1 MKKFFT
7 MLIAAATLL
16 TTNALSANE
25 DAVKAV
31 ITDMMNKCATLDFAG
46 ALSHLTKDYQ
56 MIDASGTTK
65 SYEKVAAEGMQYDK
79 FIKPFLT
86 IRKQIESTNDLITI
100 MEMFEKVTGHKTT
113 AQDKEALK
121 KLPAEQQ
128 KTLVTKIKQDM
139 NKAFAQL
146 DEGIADAKKFR
157 DSAQFVSVKIEGD
170 NATAVYTVVKT
181 FIKGQ
186 QKLTNTTTLVKQ
198 NGKWMIRK
206 EVWSAEKK

>member
-1 MKKFFT
+1 MKKFFAV
-7 MLIAAATLL
+7 LITVAALL
-16 TTNALSANE
+16 ASVNVSANE

-46 ALSHLTKDYQ
+46 ALSHLTRDYQ
-56 MIDASGTTK
+56 VIDASGTTK
-65 SYEKVAAEGMQYDK
+65 NYKEIAAEGMQYDK
-79 FIKPFLT
+79 FIKPILA
-86 IRKQIESTNDLITI
+86 IRKQLEKTDDLIAL
-100 MEMFEKVTGHKTT
+100 MEMFEKITGHKTT

-128 KTLVTKIKQDM
+128 KALVAKIKQDL

-146 DEGIADAKKFR
+146 DEGIADGKKFR

-170 NATAVYTVVKT
+170 KATAVYTVMK
-181 FIKGQ
+181 KQ
-186 QKLTNTTTLVKQ
+186 EKLKNTTSLIKQ

-206 EVWSAEKK
+206 EVWTVEK

>member
-1 MKKFFT
+1 MKKFFAV
-7 MLIAAATLL
+7 LITVAALL
-16 TTNALSANE
+16 TSVNVSANE

-56 MIDASGTTK
+56 TVDAYGAIKT
-65 SYEKVAAEGMQYDK
+65 YEKVAAEGMQYDK
-79 FIKPFLT
+79 FIKPILA
-86 IRKQIESTNDLITI
+86 IRKQLEKTDDLIAL
-100 MEMFEKVTGHKTT
+100 MEMFEKITGHKTT

-128 KTLVTKIKQDM
+128 KALVAKIKQDL

-146 DEGIADAKKFR
+146 DEGIADGKKLR
-157 DSAQFVSVKIEGD
+157 DSVQFVSVKIEGD
-170 NATAVYTVVKT
+170 KATAVYTVVKT
-181 FIKGQ
+181 Q

-198 NGKWMIRK
+198 NGKWLINK
-206 EVWSAEKK
+206 EVWTVEK

>member
-1 MKKFFT
+1 MKKFFAA
-7 MLIAAATLL
+7 LITVAALL
-16 TTNALSANE
+16 ASVNVSANE

-56 MIDASGTTK
+56 TVDAYGAIKT
-65 SYEKVAAEGMQYDK
+65 YEKVAAEGMQYDK
-79 FIKPFLT
+79 FIKPILA
-86 IRKQIESTNDLITI
+86 IRKQLEKTDDLIAL
-100 MEMFEKVTGHKTT
+100 MEMFEKITGHKTT

-128 KTLVTKIKQDM
+128 KALVAKIKQDL

-146 DEGIADAKKFR
+146 DEGIADGKKFR

-170 NATAVYTVVKT
+170 KATAVYTVMK
-181 FIKGQ
+181 IQ
-186 QKLTNTTTLVKQ
+186 EKLKNTTSLIKQ
-198 NGKWMIRK
+198 NGKWLINK
-206 EVWSAEKK
+206 EVWTVEK

>member
-1 MKKFFT
+1 MKKFFAA
-7 MLIAAATLL
+7 LITAAALL

-46 ALSHLTKDYQ
+46 ALSHLTRDYQ
-56 MIDASGTTK
+56 VIDASGTTK
-65 SYEKVAAEGMQYDK
+65 NYEKVAAEGMQYDK
-79 FIKPFLT
+79 FIKPILA
-86 IRKQIESTNDLITI
+86 IRKQLEKTDDLIAL
-100 MEMFEKVTGHKTT
+100 MEMFEKITGHKTT

-128 KTLVTKIKQDM
+128 KALVAKIKQDM
-139 NKAFAQL
+139 NKAFTQL
-146 DEGIADAKKFR
+146 DEGIADGKKFR

-170 NATAVYTVVKT
+170 KATAVYTVVKT

-186 QKLTNTTTLVKQ
+186 QKLTNTTTLIKQ

-206 EVWSAEKK
+206 EVWTVEK

>member
-1 MKKFFT
+1 MKKFFAA
-7 MLIAAATLL
+7 LITAAALL
-16 TTNALSANE
+16 ASVNVSANE

-56 MIDASGTTK
+56 TVDAYGAIKT
-65 SYEKVAAEGMQYDK
+65 YEKVAAEGMQYDK
-79 FIKPFLT
+79 FIKPILA
-86 IRKQIESTNDLITI
+86 IRKQLEKTDDLIAL
-100 MEMFEKVTGHKTT
+100 MEMFEKITGHKTT

-128 KTLVTKIKQDM
+128 KALVAKIKQDL

-146 DEGIADAKKFR
+146 DEGIADGKKFR

-170 NATAVYTVVKT
+170 KATAVYTVMK
-181 FIKGQ
+181 IQ
-186 QKLTNTTTLVKQ
+186 EKLKNTTSLIKQ
-198 NGKWMIRK
+198 NGKWLINK
-206 EVWSAEKK
+206 EVWTVEK

>member
-1 MKKFFT
+1 MKKFFAA
-7 MLIAAATLL
+7 LITAAALL
-16 TTNALSANE
+16 ASVNVSANE

-46 ALSHLTKDYQ
+46 VLSHLTKDYQ
-56 MIDASGTTK
+56 VIDEYGTTK
-65 SYEKVAAEGMQYDK
+65 NYKEIAAEGMEYDK
-79 FIKPFLT
+79 VIKPILA
-86 IRKQIESTNDLITI
+86 IRKQLEKTDDLIAL
-100 MEMFEKVTGHKTT
+100 MEMFEKVSGHKTS

-121 KLPAEQQ
+121 KLSAEQQ
-128 KTLVTKIKQDM
+128 KTMVAKIKQDM
-139 NKAFAQL
+139 NKVFTQI
-146 DEGIADAKKFR
+146 DEGIADGKKFR

-186 QKLTNTTTLVKQ
+186 QKLTNTTTLIKQ

-206 EVWSAEKK
+206 EVWTVEK

>member
-1 MKKFFT
+1 MKKFFAA
-7 MLIAAATLL
+7 LITVAALL
-16 TTNALSANE
+16 ASVNVSANE

-46 ALSHLTKDYQ
+46 ALSHLTRDYQ
-56 MIDASGTTK
+56 VIDADGTTK
-65 SYEKVAAEGMQYDK
+65 SYKEIAAEGMQYDK
-79 FIKPFLT
+79 FIKPFLAMK
-86 IRKQIESTNDLITI
+86 KQLEATDDLLTL
-100 MEMFEKVTGHKTT
+100 MEMFEKITGHKTS

-121 KLPAEQQ
+121 RLSAEQQ
-128 KTLVTKIKQDM
+128 KTMVAKIKKDL

-146 DEGIADAKKFR
+146 DEGIADGKKFR

-186 QKLTNTTTLVKQ
+186 QKLTNTTTLIKQ

-206 EVWSAEKK
+206 EVWTVEK

>member
-1 MKKFFT
+1 MKKFFAV
-7 MLIAAATLL
+7 LITVAALL
-16 TTNALSANE
+16 ASVNVSANE
-25 DAVKAV
+25 DAVKAA

-56 MIDASGTTK
+56 VIDADGTTK
-65 SYEKVAAEGMQYDK
+65 NYEKVAAEGMQYDK
-79 FIKPFLT
+79 FIKPILA
-86 IRKQIESTNDLITI
+86 IRKQLEKTDDLIAL
-100 MEMFEKVTGHKTT
+100 MEMFEKITGHKTT

-128 KTLVTKIKQDM
+128 KALVAKIKQDL

-146 DEGIADAKKFR
+146 DEGIADGKKFR

-186 QKLTNTTTLVKQ
+186 QKLTNTTTLIKQ

-206 EVWSAEKK
+206 EVWTVEK

>member
-1 MKKFFT
+1 MKKFFAA
-7 MLIAAATLL
+7 LITVAALL
-16 TTNALSANE
+16 ASVNVSANE

-56 MIDASGTTK
+56 TVDAYGAIKT
-65 SYEKVAAEGMQYDK
+65 YEKVAAEGMQYDK
-79 FIKPFLT
+79 FIKPFLAMK
-86 IRKQIESTNDLITI
+86 KQLKATDDLLTL
-100 MEMFEKVTGHKTT
+100 MEMFEKVSGHKTS

-121 KLPAEQQ
+121 RLSAEQQ
-128 KTLVTKIKQDM
+128 KTMVAKIKKDL

-146 DEGIADAKKFR
+146 DEGIADGKKFR

-186 QKLTNTTTLVKQ
+186 QKLTNTTTLIKQ

-206 EVWSAEKK
+206 EVWTVEK